1 MEDLRNLTE
10 DELDILDTA
19 LVKYEFEIR
28 DSLKLRLPQS
38 QKQKLEER
46 LAITLQ
52 IYDHLQSRSY
62 KIKK

>member
-52 IYDHLQSRSY
+52 IYHHLQSRSY